1 MGLLVSC
8 QVRRLGEPLLA
19 VGVRAYI
26 GLLAG
31 VRAQMR
37 PQIEV
42 QREAL
47 VASLAF
53 VRLLA
58 CVDELVPFELR
69 IVEELLVA
77 ASDRTGKHPFPMGH
91 LVFAVRS
98 LVWEHLLAVFNHAD
112 VLLGLGWLLH
122 LYLRVRGILQHLSD
136 LIRGWA

>member
-1 MGLLVSC
+1 
-8 QVRRLGEPLLA
+8 
-19 VGVRAYI
+19 
-26 GLLAG
+26 
-31 VRAQMR
+31 MR

-69 IVEELLVA
+69 IVKELLVA
-77 ASDRTGKHPFPMGH
+77 ASDWTGKHPFTMGH
-91 LVFAVRS
+91 LVFSVRS

-112 VLLGLGWLLH
+112 VLLGLGRLLH
-122 LYLRVRGILQHLSD
+122 LYLRVRGVL
-136 LIRGWA
+136 